1 MLDLLI
7 FGAEVYDGDQ
17 VRPRSA
23 AVGLAGD
30 SIAYVGPDPG
40 AAAARRRVDARGLL
54 LSPGFIDPHASTG
67 LGYFFDR
74 AGDHKLFQGVATEV
88 IGNCGTSPAP
98 VGPRLEAEMEERAR
112 RIGFPFDWRSLGE
125 YFARL
130 ETRGVPL
137 NVGTLA
143 GHSTLRAGALA
154 DWREPAAGE
163 VAELAAALEGALEDG
178 ALGLSTGLIYPPGCY
193 APTAELV
200 ALARIAAA
208 RGGIYASHVRDERAG
223 LEEAVDEA
231 LEIGRASG
239 APVLVSH
246 LKAAER
252 PNWGKIPDVIRRID
266 DFRRRHGVAATF
278 DVYPYAA
285 TSTRLRAYL
294 PPELFERGIEAGRAR
309 LGAED
314 ERRRAAA
321 WLAGRGTDL
330 ASMTVISG
338 ARPQEKGKSVVEIAG
353 ERGRTPEETVCDL
366 VREDPETWIVYH
378 CISED
383 DLDAAVLWP
392 DSLVCSDSWSYPVNA
407 PVQIG
412 EPHPRTFGAFSRFL
426 ARYVF
431 DRPLLSYGE
440 AVRKI
445 TSRPADFLGLAGRGR
460 IREGD
465 RADLVLLDPARFA
478 DRATYERPRLLARG
492 VAHLWINGRKAI
504 EEEELVDVSCG
515 SVLRRAA

>member
-7 FGAEVYDGDQ
+7 VGAEVYDGERD
-17 VRPRSA
+17 RPRSA

-30 SIAYVGPDPG
+30 SIAFVGPDPG
-40 AAAARRRVDARGLL
+40 AGAARRRLEADGLL

-74 AGDHKLFQGVATEV
+74 AGDHKLFQGVTTEI

-98 VGPRLEAEMEERAR
+98 IGPLHEAEMEERAET
-112 RIGFPFDWRSLGE
+112 IGFPFDWRSLGE
-125 YFARL
+125 YLARL
-130 ETRGVPL
+130 EERGVPI

-143 GHSTLRAGALA
+143 GHSTLRAGTVA
-154 DWREPAAGE
+154 DWRHPAAT
-163 VAELAAALEGALEDG
+163 ELAALASALEGAMADG

-193 APTAELV
+193 AETAELV
-200 ALARIAAA
+200 ELARIAAR
-208 RGGIYASHVRDERAG
+208 RGGIYASHVRDERAK

-231 LEIGRASG
+231 LEIGRAAR

-252 PNWGKIPDVIRRID
+252 ANWGKIPGVIRRID
-266 DFRRRHGVAATF
+266 DFRRRHSLRATF

-294 PPELFERGIEAGRAR
+294 PPELFGAGIEAGRER
-309 LGAED
+309 LGLEE
-314 ERRRAAA
+314 ERRRATD

-330 ASMTVISG
+330 GHMTVISG
-338 ARPQEKGKSVVEIAG
+338 ERPAEAGQSVVEIA
-353 ERGRTPEETVCDL
+353 RGRGLSPEEAVCEL

-392 DSLVCSDSWSYPVNA
+392 ESLVCSDSWSYPVNA
-407 PVQIG
+407 PAQIG

-431 DRPLLSYGE
+431 DRRLLGYGE

-445 TSRPADFLGLAGRGR
+445 TSQPADFLGLARRGR
-460 IREGD
+460 IREGW
-465 RADLVLLDPARFA
+465 RADLVLLDPQRFA
-478 DRATYERPRLLARG
+478 DRATYEQPRRLSRG
-492 VAHLWINGRKAI
+492 VAHLWINGRQAI
-504 EEEELVDVSCG
+504 EREELVDVTCG